1 MVSDVLVHPQS
12 RPARAAAGRG
22 ADAPTYILAFS
33 CPDRIGVVA
42 DVAAFLVA
50 HDCNIIESGQF
61 NDPENGRFFLRN
73 AFKPQSGVSLE
84 ALRRDFVAV
93 AERYEIDAEFF
104 DAAARVKTLILVSR
118 LGHCLNDLVFRHRI
132 GALPIEIVGVV
143 SNHRDFEG
151 LVRSAGLAFDHL
163 PVTAETKPQQEA
175 QLQTIAEARGAE
187 LIVLARYM
195 QVLSGEFCG
204 RWPGRIINI
213 HHSFLPSFKG
223 ALPYHRAHARGVKL
237 IGATAHYVTDD
248 LDEGP
253 IIEQGVHRVQH
264 SMSAEDFVIA
274 GRDVE
279 AVVLARAV
287 KWHAERR
294 ILASGMRTVVFQ

>member
-1 MVSDVLVHPQS
+1 MTSDLPY
-12 RPARAAAGRG
+12 RPDDKPAK
-22 ADAPTYILAFS
+22 DETPTYILTMS

-42 DVAAFLVA
+42 DVAVFLVE
-50 HDCNIIESGQF
+50 HGCNIIESGQF
-61 NDPENGRFFLRN
+61 TDADNGRFFLRN
-73 AFKPQSGVSLE
+73 AFRPMTGANLE
-84 ALRRDFVAV
+84 VLRKDFAAV
-93 AERYEIDAEFF
+93 ADRHGMEFHF
-104 DAAARVKTLILVSR
+104 YDAALKVKTLILVSK
-118 LGHCLNDLVFRHRI
+118 LGHCLNDLLFRQQI

-143 SNHRDFEG
+143 SNHPDFES
-151 LVRSAGLAFDHL
+151 VVKAAGLAWDHL
-163 PVTAETKPQQEA
+163 PVAAETKAQQEA
-175 QLQTIAEARGAE
+175 KLQRICDARGVE

-195 QVLSGEFCG
+195 QVLSGDFCA

-237 IGATAHYVTDD
+237 IGATGHYVTDD

-253 IIEQGVHRVQH
+253 IIEQGVQRVNH
-264 SMSAEDFVIA
+264 AMSAEDFVVA

-279 AVVLARAV
+279 AVVLAKAV

-294 ILASGMRTVVFQ
+294 ILQSGLRTVIFH

>member
-1 MVSDVLVHPQS
+1 MTSDVLN
-12 RPARAAAGRG
+12 RPVAKPAKGDAGG
-22 ADAPTYILAFS
+22 ETPTYILTLS

-42 DVAAFLVA
+42 DVAAFMVA

-61 NDPENGRFFLRN
+61 SDQGTGRFFLRN
-73 AFKPQSGVSLE
+73 AFRPLSGADLDT
-84 ALRRDFVAV
+84 LRRDFKAV
-93 AERYEIDAEFF
+93 ADRYEIQADFF
-104 DAAARVKTLILVSR
+104 DAAAKVKTLILVSK
-118 LGHCLNDLVFRHRI
+118 LGHCLNDLLFRHQI
-132 GALPIEIVGVV
+132 GSLPIEIVGVV
-143 SNHRDFEG
+143 SNHPDFEK
-151 LVRSAGLAFDHL
+151 LVKNAGLKWDYL

-175 QLQTIAEARGAE
+175 QLQQIALDRGVE

-195 QVLSGEFCG
+195 QVLSGDFCG
-204 RWPGRIINI
+204 KWPGRIINI

-253 IIEQGVHRVQH
+253 IIEQGVDRVQH
-264 SMSAEDFVIA
+264 AMAAEDFVVA

-279 AVVLARAV
+279 AVVLARGV
-287 KWHAERR
+287 KWHTERR
-294 ILASGMRTVVFQ
+294 ILLSGMRTVVFQ

>member
-1 MVSDVLVHPQS
+1 MVSDVLTRPQ
-12 RPARAAAGRG
+12 AAKAKG
-22 ADAPTYILAFS
+22 DAAETPTYVLTMS

-42 DVAAFLVA
+42 DVAAFLVE

-61 NDPENGRFFLRN
+61 TDADNGRFFLRN
-73 AFKPQSGVSLE
+73 AFRSQSGKGLE
-84 ALRRDFVAV
+84 ALERDFAKV
-93 AERYEIDAEFF
+93 AERYDIEAHFY
-104 DAAARVKTLILVSR
+104 DAAAKVKTLVLVSK
-118 LGHCLNDLVFRHRI
+118 LGHCLNDLIFRHRI
-132 GALPIEIVGVV
+132 GSLPIEIVGVV
-143 SNHRDFEG
+143 SNHKDFEG
-151 LVRSAGLAFDHL
+151 LVGAAGLPFDYL
-163 PVTAETKPQQEA
+163 PVTAETKAQQEA
-175 QLQTIAEARGAE
+175 QLQKIAEARGAE

-195 QVLSGEFCG
+195 QVLSGDFCA

-237 IGATAHYVTDD
+237 IGATGHYVTDD

-253 IIEQGVHRVQH
+253 IIEQGVQRVTH
-264 SMSAEDFVIA
+264 GMSAEDFVVA

-294 ILASGMRTVVFQ
+294 ILMSGMRTVVFQ

>member
-1 MVSDVLVHPQS
+1 MSDVLTQPKSAKAKVPHE
-12 RPARAAAGRG
+12 G
-22 ADAPTYILAFS
+22 PTYVLTVS

-50 HDCNIIESGQF
+50 HDCNIIESGQYS
-61 NDPENGRFFLRN
+61 DQENGRFFMRN
-73 AFKPQSGVSLE
+73 AFQPQNGVTLE
-84 ALRRDFVAV
+84 GLRKAFAPV
-93 AERYEIDAEFF
+93 AERYEIDFHF
-104 DAAARVKTLILVSR
+104 YDAAHKVKTLVLVSR
-118 LGHCLNDLVFRHRI
+118 LGHCLNDLIFRHRI
-132 GALPIEIVGVV
+132 GALPIDIVGVV

-151 LVRSAGLAFDHL
+151 LVGSAGLPFDYL

-175 QLQTIAEARGAE
+175 QLQKLAESRGAE

-195 QVLSGEFCG
+195 QVLSAEFCA
-204 RWPGRIINI
+204 RWPGRVINI

-237 IGATAHYVTDD
+237 IGATGHYVTDD

-253 IIEQGVHRVQH
+253 IIEQDVQRVTHGQT
-264 SMSAEDFVIA
+264 AEDFVVA

-294 ILASGMRTVVFQ
+294 VLLNGLRTVIFR

>member
-1 MVSDVLVHPQS
+1 MASPS
-12 RPARAAAGRG
+12 TPA
-22 ADAPTYILAFS
+22 APTYILTLS

-42 DVAAFLVA
+42 DVAAFMVA

-61 NDPENGRFFLRN
+61 TDPENGRFFLRN
-73 AFKPQSGVSLE
+73 AFRPVSGVNLQT
-84 ALRRDFVAV
+84 LRGDFAPL
-93 AERYEIDAEFF
+93 AERYGMQAQFF
-104 DAAARVKTLILVSR
+104 EAATKVKTLVLVSK
-118 LGHCLNDLVFRHRI
+118 LGHCLNDLIFRHQT
-132 GALPIEIVGVV
+132 GALPIEIAGVV
-143 SNHRDFEG
+143 SNHTEFEG
-151 LVRSAGLAFDHL
+151 LVRSAGLPFDHL
-163 PVTAETKPQQEA
+163 PVAASTKPQQEA
-175 QLQTIAEARGAE
+175 QLQRIAEARGVE

-253 IIEQGVHRVQH
+253 IIEQGVERVQH
-264 SMSAEDFVIA
+264 AMSAEDFVA
-274 GRDVE
+274 SGRDVE

-294 ILASGMRTVVFQ
+294 ILLSGSRTVVFR

>member
-1 MVSDVLVHPQS
+1 MSDVLTQPHPVK
-12 RPARAAAGRG
+12 AKAG
-22 ADAPTYILAFS
+22 AETPTYVLTIS
-33 CPDRIGVVA
+33 CPDRIGIVA

-50 HDCNIIESGQF
+50 NNCNIVESAQY
-61 NDPENGRFFLRN
+61 NDQENGRYFLRI
-73 AFKPQSGVSLE
+73 ALQPQSGAGLE
-84 ALRRDFVAV
+84 TLRGGFAPV
-93 AERYEIDAEFF
+93 AERFVMEAHFF
-104 DAAARVKTLILVSR
+104 DAAAKVKTLVLVSK
-118 LGHCLNDLVFRHRI
+118 LGHCLNDLIFRHRI
-132 GALPIEIVGVV
+132 GALPIDIVGVV

-151 LVRSAGLAFDHL
+151 LVGSAGLPFDYL

-175 QLQTIAEARGAE
+175 QLQALAEARGAE

-195 QVLSGEFCG
+195 QVLSAEFCA
-204 RWPGRIINI
+204 RWPGRVINI

-223 ALPYHRAHARGVKL
+223 AKPYHRAHARGVKL
-237 IGATAHYVTDD
+237 IGATGHYVTDD

-253 IIEQGVHRVQH
+253 IIEQDVQRVTHTQ
-264 SMSAEDFVIA
+264 SAEDFVVA

-294 ILASGMRTVVFQ
+294 VLLNGLRTVIFR

>member
-1 MVSDVLVHPQS
+1 MASELPTFVL
-12 RPARAAAGRG
+12 
-22 ADAPTYILAFS
+22 TMS
-33 CPDRIGVVA
+33 CPDRIGLVA
-42 DVAAFLVA
+42 DVAGFLVA
-50 HDCNIIESGQF
+50 NDCNIIESGQY
-61 NDPENGRFFLRN
+61 NDAENGQFFLRTV
-73 AFKPQSGVSLE
+73 FQPQSGKSLD
-84 ALRRDFVAV
+84 ALKAAFAPI
-93 AERYEIDAEFF
+93 AEKAGAKVNFY
-104 DAAARVKTLILVSR
+104 DAAHKVKTLLLVSK
-118 LGHCLNDLVFRHRI
+118 LGHCLNDLIFRHRI
-132 GALPIEIVGVV
+132 GALPIDIVGVV

-151 LVRSAGLAFDHL
+151 LVGSAGLPFDYL

-175 QLQTIAEARGAE
+175 QLQKLAEARGAE

-195 QVLSGEFCG
+195 QVLSAEFCA
-204 RWPGRIINI
+204 RWPGRVINI

-237 IGATAHYVTDD
+237 IGATGHYVTDD

-253 IIEQGVHRVQH
+253 IIEQDVQRVTH
-264 SMSAEDFVIA
+264 SQSAEDFVVA

-294 ILASGMRTVVFQ
+294 VLLNGLRTVIFR

>member
-1 MVSDVLVHPQS
+1 MSDVLTQPHP
-12 RPARAAAGRG
+12 AKAKAGHDR
-22 ADAPTYILAFS
+22 PTYVLTIS
-33 CPDRIGVVA
+33 CPDRIGIVA
-42 DVAAFLVA
+42 EVAAFLVA
-50 HDCNIIESGQF
+50 NDCNIVESAQY
-61 NDPENGRFFLRN
+61 NDQENGRFFLRT
-73 AFKPQSGVSLE
+73 AFQPQSGAGLE
-84 ALRRDFVAV
+84 TLRRGFAPV
-93 AERYEIDAEFF
+93 AERFAMDANFF
-104 DAAARVKTLILVSR
+104 DAAAKVKTLLLVSK
-118 LGHCLNDLVFRHRI
+118 LGHCLNDLIFRHRI
-132 GALPIEIVGVV
+132 GALPIDIVGVV

-151 LVRSAGLAFDHL
+151 LVGSAGLPFDYL

-175 QLQTIAEARGAE
+175 QLQKLAEARGAE

-195 QVLSGEFCG
+195 QVLSAEFCA
-204 RWPGRIINI
+204 RWPGRVINI

-237 IGATAHYVTDD
+237 IGATGHYVTDD

-253 IIEQGVHRVQH
+253 IIEQDVQRVTHGQT
-264 SMSAEDFVIA
+264 AEDFVVA

-294 ILASGMRTVVFQ
+294 VLLNGLRTVIFR

>member
-1 MVSDVLVHPQS
+1 MSSEL
-12 RPARAAAGRG
+12 
-22 ADAPTYILAFS
+22 PTYVLTLS

-50 HDCNIIESGQF
+50 NDCNIIESGQF
-61 NDPENGRFFLRN
+61 TDQDNGRFFLRN
-73 AFKPQSGVSLE
+73 TVQPQSGKTLDALKAAFAPIADKYGIE
-84 ALRRDFVAV
+84 AHF
-93 AERYEIDAEFF
+93 Y
-104 DAAARVKTLILVSR
+104 DAAHKVKTLLLVSK
-118 LGHCLNDLVFRHRI
+118 LGHCLNDLIFRHRI
-132 GALPIEIVGVV
+132 GSLPIEIVGVV

-151 LVRSAGLAFDHL
+151 LVGAAGLPFHYL

-175 QLQTIAEARGAE
+175 QLQAVAEAAGAE

-195 QVLSGEFCG
+195 QVLSAEFCARWSG
-204 RWPGRIINI
+204 RVINI

-237 IGATAHYVTDD
+237 IGATGHYVTDD

-253 IIEQGVHRVQH
+253 IIEQDVQRVTH
-264 SMSAEDFVIA
+264 GMSAEDFVVA

-279 AVVLARAV
+279 AIVLARAV

-294 ILASGMRTVVFQ
+294 ILLSGLRTVVFK

>member
-1 MVSDVLVHPQS
+1 MSTDTEV
-12 RPARAAAGRG
+12 
-22 ADAPTYILAFS
+22 PTYILVLS

-42 DVAAFLVA
+42 DVATFLVK
-50 HDCNIIESGQF
+50 HQCNIIESGQF
-61 NDPENGRFFLRN
+61 SDPDNGLFFLRN
-73 AFKPQSGVSLE
+73 AFQSLSGVNLQT
-84 ALRRDFVAV
+84 LRRDFEAV
-93 AERYEIDAEFF
+93 AARHQMKAQFF
-104 DAAARVKTLILVSR
+104 DAAQKVKTLVLVSK
-118 LGHCLNDLVFRHRI
+118 LGHCLNDLIFRHAT

-143 SNHRDFEG
+143 SNHADFEQLTRG
-151 LVRSAGLAFDHL
+151 AGLPFDHL
-163 PVTAETKPQQEA
+163 PVTPETKGRQEA
-175 QLQTIAEARGAE
+175 QIQKIAEARGAE

-204 RWPGRIINI
+204 RWPGRVINI

-223 ALPYHRAHARGVKL
+223 AQPYQRAHARGVKL

-264 SMSAEDFVIA
+264 SMSTADFVA
-274 GRDVE
+274 QGRDVE
-279 AVVLARAV
+279 ALVLARAV

-294 ILASGMRTVVFQ
+294 ILLSGMRTVVFP

>member
-1 MVSDVLVHPQS
+1 M
-12 RPARAAAGRG
+12 
-22 ADAPTYILAFS
+22 ADQTPPPTYILTLS
-33 CPDRIGVVA
+33 CPDQIGVVA
-42 DVAAFLVA
+42 DVAAFLVK

-61 NDPENGRFFLRN
+61 GDPDNGLFFLRS
-73 AFKPQSGVSLE
+73 AFRPLSGVDLE
-84 ALRRDFVAV
+84 TLRRDFEPVARRN
-93 AERYEIDAEFF
+93 AINARFF
-104 DAAARVKTLILVSR
+104 DAAEPVKTLVLVSR
-118 LGHCLNDLVFRHRI
+118 LGHCLNDLIFRHSI

-143 SNHRDFEG
+143 SNHTDFEQ
-151 LVRSAGLAFDHL
+151 LTRNAGLPFDYL
-163 PVTAETKPQQEA
+163 PVTPETKARQEA
-175 QLQTIAEARGAE
+175 QIQALAVERGAE

-195 QVLSGEFCG
+195 QVLSGDFCG

-223 ALPYHRAHARGVKL
+223 AQPYQRAHARGVKL

-253 IIEQGVHRVQH
+253 IIEQGVQRVQH
-264 SMSAEDFVIA
+264 SMTANDFVA
-274 GRDVE
+274 SGRDVE

-294 ILASGMRTVVFQ
+294 ILQSGLRTVVFP

>member
-1 MVSDVLVHPQS
+1 MVSDVLARPQ
-12 RPARAAAGRG
+12 AGKPTAG
-22 ADAPTYILAFS
+22 APDTPTYVLTMS

-50 HDCNIIESGQF
+50 HGCNIIESGQF
-61 NDPENGRFFLRN
+61 TDVDNGRFFLRN
-73 AFKPQSGVSLE
+73 AFRSTSGVELE
-84 ALRRDFVAV
+84 ALESDFAQVAQ
-93 AERYEIDAEFF
+93 RYDIEAHFF
-104 DAAARVKTLILVSR
+104 NAAAKVKTLVLVSR
-118 LGHCLNDLVFRHRI
+118 LGHCLNDLIFRHRV
-132 GALPIEIVGVV
+132 GSLPIDIVGVV
-143 SNHRDFEG
+143 SNHRDFES
-151 LVRSAGLAFDHL
+151 LVASAGLPFDYL
-163 PVTAETKPQQEA
+163 PVTAETKVQQEA
-175 QLQTIAEARGAE
+175 QLQKIAESRGAE

-204 RWPGRIINI
+204 RWSGRIINI

-253 IIEQGVHRVQH
+253 IIEQGVQRVTH
-264 SMSAEDFVIA
+264 GMSAEDFVVA

-294 ILASGMRTVVFQ
+294 ILMSGSRTVVFQ